1 MTPSAPD
8 PRRTLP
14 GVDRVVAALDGLPHP
29 LLTDAARAAVDHAR
43 ATVDPATP
51 GDAEA
56 QFAAV
61 VADARSRVAS
71 RRQGL
76 LHRVINAT
84 GVIVHTNLGR
94 APIPADA
101 FAAAESVATG
111 FSNLEYRLAEG
122 ARGSRH
128 AHAGSLLAA
137 ACGAEA
143 GIVVNNN
150 AAAVLLALGAVA
162 RGREVIVSRGELVEI
177 GGGFRVPDIMAES
190 GCRLIEV
197 GTTNRTRAEDYAA
210 QLRDETALLLKVHAS
225 NYRMVGFTEATSVAE
240 LARLG
245 PPVMVDAGSGL
256 LDATTPWLTDEP
268 TWLTDEPGIRQ
279 CVADGAGLVTF
290 SGDKL
295 LGGPQAGV
303 IVGRADLVA
312 ACAAH
317 PLARAVRA
325 DKVTLAML
333 QAVALTY
340 LEGRAGDLP
349 VWRMATAPVDALRHR
364 AAALVAAVAGE
375 PAGEIVDTEAVAG
388 GGSVPGLTIPS
399 VGVAFATPD
408 ADGAAAALRDRDVVA
423 RVERG
428 ALICDLRTVDPSDD
442 DRLAEALRRT
452 LAPGDARAARA

>member
-1 MTPSAPD
+1 MTTPPPD

-14 GVDRVVAALDGLPHP
+14 GVDRVVDALDGLPHP
-29 LLTDAARAAVDHAR
+29 LLVECARAAVDHAR
-43 ATVDPATP
+43 ATVTPDADPDP
-51 GDAEA
+51 DARL
-56 QFAAV
+56 AAV
-61 VADARSRVAS
+61 VADARDRVAT
-71 RRQGL
+71 RRRAL
-76 LHRVINAT
+76 LHRVVNAT

-94 APIPADA
+94 APIPESA

-111 FSNLEYRLAEG
+111 YANLEYRLDEG
-122 ARGSRH
+122 TRGSRH
-128 AHAGSLLAA
+128 AHAGALLAT

-143 GIVVNNN
+143 GIVVNNT

-177 GGGFRVPDIMAES
+177 GGGFRVPEIMAES

-197 GTTNRTRAEDYAA
+197 GTTNRTRCADYEA
-210 QLRDETALLLKVHAS
+210 QLRPETALLLKVHAS
-225 NYRMVGFTEATSVAE
+225 NYRMVGFTEATPVTE

-256 LDATTPWLTDEP
+256 LDATTPWLAAP
-268 TWLTDEPGIRQ
+268 PPWLADEPGIRQ
-279 CVADGAGLVTF
+279 VIADGAALVTF

-333 QAVALTY
+333 QAVALEY
-340 LEGRAGDLP
+340 LEGRAADLP
-349 VWRMATAPVDALRHR
+349 VWRMAAAPVAELRNR
-364 AAALVAAVAGE
+364 ADRLAAAVPGGSV
-375 PAGEIVDTEAVAG
+375 VDTEAVAG

-399 VGVAFATPD
+399 VGVAWSVPD
-408 ADGAAAALRDRDVVA
+408 ADDTVARLRRHDVVA

-428 ALICDLRTVDPSDD
+428 AVVCDLRTVDPADD
-442 DRLAEALRRT
+442 DRLAAALR
-452 LAPGDARAARA
+452 DALGAGPA